1 MRRPPKPP
9 VGPKSSGASNPM
21 AKTTKLPKPKPVT
34 TKTPK
39 PKKRQK
45 RVTKVM
51 Y

>member
-9 VGPKSSGASNPM
+9 VGPKSSGASNPI
-21 AKTTKLPKPKPVT
+21 AKTTKLPKPVT